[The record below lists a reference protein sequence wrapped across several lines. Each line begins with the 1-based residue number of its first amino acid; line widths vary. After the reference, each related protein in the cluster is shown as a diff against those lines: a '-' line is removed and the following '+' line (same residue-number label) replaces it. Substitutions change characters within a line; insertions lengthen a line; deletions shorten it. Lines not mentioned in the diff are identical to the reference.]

1 MDKIIQA
8 NENNDLKF
16 RESMMSEEE
25 KKKKDKKD
33 KKDKQITESA
43 NQDTP
48 LQYFTE

>member
-16 RESMMSEEE
+16 RGSMMSEEE
-25 KKKKDKKD
+25 KKKKD